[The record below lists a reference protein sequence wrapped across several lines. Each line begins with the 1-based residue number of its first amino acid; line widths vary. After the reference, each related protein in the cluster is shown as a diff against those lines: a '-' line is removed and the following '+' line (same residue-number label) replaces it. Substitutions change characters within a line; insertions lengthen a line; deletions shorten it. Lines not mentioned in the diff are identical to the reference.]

1 MSFPA
6 WAIAPVIGEMNPI
19 LIGAWASA
27 SPAPSIRAKVIRT
40 DRIELMVRMALLLL
54 DRTLLLP
61 SHFALNSTCRE
72 GSRGSTRG
80 SSDIPPACRSRTAR
94 HSGRYRSRYSEAS
107 RQPAPLC
114 AHRCSQSDYRIH
126 RSERV
131 LEECR

>member
-54 DRTLLLP
+54 DRTPLLP
-61 SHFALNSTCRE
+61 SHFPLLAVFAGRVVAGVHGVLQIFLRLGGQDVGVSLH
-72 GSRGSTRG
+72 
-80 SSDIPPACRSRTAR
+80 DIAFS
-94 HSGRYRSRYSEAS
+94 
-107 RQPAPLC
+107 L
-114 AHRCSQSDYRIH
+114 
-126 RSERV
+126 V
-131 LEECR
+131 W